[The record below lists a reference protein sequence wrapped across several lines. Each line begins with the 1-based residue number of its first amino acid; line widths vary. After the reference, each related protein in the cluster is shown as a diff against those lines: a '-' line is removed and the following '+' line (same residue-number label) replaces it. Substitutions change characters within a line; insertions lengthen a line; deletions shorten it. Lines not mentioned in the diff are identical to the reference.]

1 MNSLRTAT
9 LRFANLVNT
18 STGALGK
25 REFTRS
31 LWHMTKK
38 PAAVGD
44 HVTVLNVH
52 KPSINCTCGC
62 NVHTKGEYLIDS
74 KDVSW
79 VEDCCTLQHNYI
91 TSMRVADEINGKPL
105 IVLL

>member
-9 LRFANLVNT
+9 LRFANLT
-18 STGALGK
+18 ASATGALGK
-25 REFTRS
+25 RDFTRS

-38 PAAVGD
+38 PAAGCND

-62 NVHTKGEYLIDS
+62 NIHTKCELF
-74 KDVSW
+74 
-79 VEDCCTLQHNYI
+79 TQ
-91 TSMRVADEINGKPL
+91 
-105 IVLL
+105 

>member
-9 LRFANLVNT
+9 LRFANLVST

-62 NVHTKGEYLIDS
+62 NVHTKGEYLLNS
-74 KDVSW
+74 
-79 VEDCCTLQHNYI
+79 EDI
-91 TSMRVADEINGKPL
+91 PL
-105 IVLL
+105 EEECFTFT